1 LRERTNSKEPD
12 CVDSF
17 IFCGA
22 ITMTMH

>member
-1 LRERTNSKEPD
+1 M
-12 CVDSF
+12 DSF